1 VEGAQAVIPAIIAT
15 LLLVFTFI
23 VHRRPELPSRLMCGA
38 VAALAATSYIRL
50 PPAGTL
56 GLVGDVAMRVCVVI
70 AQCCAVLL
78 VLSFRKNGIPRS
90 AGIATITA
98 AVVAALVWLGLLPF
112 IPTCGGF
119 KACTGEY
126 QDATDHPALFAYL
139 AVFTVTMA
147 ASATI
152 IGIGCIRA
160 IRKPASWITKLA
172 LVLITASMASALLFV
187 ASTIVEMIGL
197 TSGTWVRTLHTTLF
211 GFFNLSLFVGLFT
224 GLIGRVLRDRDQEQQ
239 LRRAEEITDP
249 LWGSITKLVPE
260 VILRHTPL
268 NRSEVL
274 VRRVIETH
282 DALKLLHADH
292 GNEVSKE
299 YTGPHRTAAVL
310 LHLIGEAGLD
320 LSAPPEPA
328 RLSDESVA
336 SSVEELRKV
345 RAALATAAE
354 WWRPVVA

>member
-1 VEGAQAVIPAIIAT
+1 MIPAIIAT

-56 GLVGDVAMRVCVVI
+56 DLLGDVAMRICVVI

-78 VLSFRKNGIPRS
+78 VLSFRRNGIPRS
-90 AGIATITA
+90 AGIATIVSA
-98 AVVAALVWLGLLPF
+98 AVAALVWLGLLPF
-112 IPTCGGF
+112 MPTCVGF
-119 KACTGEY
+119 NACTGEY
-126 QDATDHPALFAYL
+126 EGATDHPALFVYL
-139 AVFTVTMA
+139 GVFIVTMA
-147 ASATI
+147 ASGTI

-160 IRKPASWITKLA
+160 MRKPAYWITKVA
-172 LVLITASMASALLFV
+172 LGLITASMASALLFV
-187 ASTIVEMIGL
+187 ASAIVEMVGL
-197 TSGTWVRTLHTTLF
+197 TSGTWIRTLNTALF

-224 GLIGRVLRDRDQEQQ
+224 GLIGRILRDRYQEEQ

-249 LWGSITKLVPE
+249 LWGAITKLVPE
-260 VILRHTPL
+260 VVLRHTPL
-268 NRSEVL
+268 DRSEVL

-282 DALKLLHADH
+282 DALKLLQADH

-299 YTGPHRTAAVL
+299 YAGPHHTAALL
-310 LHLIGEAGLD
+310 LHLIGEVGLD

>member
-1 VEGAQAVIPAIIAT
+1 MAGAEALIPAIIAT
-15 LLLVFTFI
+15 LLLVFTLV
-23 VHRRPELPSRLMCGA
+23 VHRRPELPSRLMCAA

-50 PPAGTL
+50 PPVGML
-56 GLVGDVAMRVCVVI
+56 NLFGDVAMRICVVI

-78 VLSFRKNGIPRS
+78 VLSFRKGGIPRS
-90 AGIATITA
+90 AGIATIGS
-98 AVVAALVWLGLLPF
+98 AVLAALVWLGLLPF

-126 QDATDHPALFAYL
+126 SDATDHPALFAYL
-139 AVFTVTMA
+139 AVFLATMA
-147 ASATI
+147 ASGAI

-187 ASTIVEMIGL
+187 ASAIVETLGL
-197 TSGTWVRTLHTTLF
+197 TSGAWVRALHTALF
-211 GFFNLSLFVGLFT
+211 GFFNLSLFMGLFT
-224 GLIGRVLRDRDQEQQ
+224 GLIGRVLRDRDQEIQ
-239 LRRAEEITDP
+239 LRRAHDITDP
-249 LWGSITKLVPE
+249 LWGPVTKLVPE
-260 VILRHTPL
+260 VVLRYTPPS
-268 NRSEVL
+268 RSEVL

-282 DALKLLHADH
+282 DALKLLHNDH
-292 GNEVSKE
+292 GSEIGKE
-299 YTGPHRTAAVL
+299 YTGPRRTAALL

-328 RLSDESVA
+328 RLADESVA

-345 RAALATAAE
+345 RAALTTATE
-354 WWRPVVA
+354 WWRPVVV